1 MIRGM
6 KKYLLATL
14 LLIISIT
21 AYAQVCSYLVDSW
34 IDDNGNQMC
43 KYDDGTVLNTVL
55 ILYMYRVIKNH
66 HFYYGRPEE
75 D

>member
-1 MIRGM
+1 MISGM
-6 KKYLLATL
+6 KKYLLVTL

-34 IDDNGNQMC
+34 IDENGNQMC
-43 KYDDGTVLNTVL
+43 KYDDGTVLNKGKG
-55 ILYMYRVIKNH
+55 M
-66 HFYYGRPEE
+66 HFCPMSINC

>member
-1 MIRGM
+1 MISGM

-43 KYDDGTVLNTVL
+43 EYDDGTVLNKGRG
-55 ILYMYRVIKNH
+55 M
-66 HFYYGRPEE
+66 HFCPMSINC

>member
-1 MIRGM
+1 M

-43 KYDDGTVLNTVL
+43 EYDDGTVLNKGRG
-55 ILYMYRVIKNH
+55 M
-66 HFYYGRPEE
+66 HFCPMSINCDNQTRTRLTRRTK
-75 D
+75 